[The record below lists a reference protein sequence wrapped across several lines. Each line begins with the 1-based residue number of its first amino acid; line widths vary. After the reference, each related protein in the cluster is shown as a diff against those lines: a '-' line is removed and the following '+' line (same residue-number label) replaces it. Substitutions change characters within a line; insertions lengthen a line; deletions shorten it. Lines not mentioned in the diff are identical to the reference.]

1 MSTPRDRLTR
11 NYTPTFLTFLG
22 HPDEEALHSAYELGR
37 AALADNITLLDLVR
51 THHQVFGQ
59 ILSTTPN
66 PDDLPAIINA
76 AADFLVEAF
85 VPYEIAPP
93 RLSGNHHEPMTSPGE
108 PPHPTTD
115 TTPHR
120 RAPTTSGESR
130 AAAESHRSP
139 RTLEMARRGLL
150 GTTAPRVCGDVVSD
164 RRSPAR

>member
-1 MSTPRDRLTR
+1 MTTPQHRLTQ
-11 NYTPTFLTFLG
+11 NYTPAFLTFLG
-22 HPDEEALHSAYELGR
+22 HPNEEALHSAYELGR
-37 AALADNITLLDLVR
+37 AALTDNVTLLDLIR
-51 THHQVFGQ
+51 THHQVFGDD
-59 ILSTTPN
+59 LRATTN
-66 PDDLPAIINA
+66 PDDSAIINA
-76 AADFLVEAF
+76 AADFLVEALA
-85 VPYEIAPP
+85 PYEIA
-93 RLSGNHHEPMTSPGE
+93 RRGFLETTAPMTSPGE